1 VPTERRSRAA
11 LIRGFL
17 AVALGAIVLSP
28 IPSSAESTRSDR
40 PAGADQEDPQ
50 EQRERVREQ
59 QAQINLEVDALQ
71 ASVTD
76 INRTLARLQRNVA
89 TQQAEAA
96 EAERAWRA
104 AEEDVAEAQRSV
116 AAAEQRITDL
126 DRATD
131 AMVVDSFVNPPTG
144 EILDAFNADTVSDA
158 AVQQALLAMQAD
170 ADADLMDQLNAAHED
185 LAIERSNKEEAA
197 AEAEDRR
204 NDSRAELAD
213 IQAAAQQQQEFAN
226 AVGERL
232 DRRLAEAESLRRTDA
247 ALSRQIQEQQEE
259 LARQAAAAEA
269 AAAAA
274 GAAPPESSGS
284 STIEPAPGG
293 LATVSCPTGGST
305 TVAGSIGENVQGL
318 YNAAGDQGVPLCG
331 SGYRDPEQQIQLR
344 REHCGTS
351 QYAIYEMPSYQ
362 CSPPTARP
370 GNSMHEQG
378 LAIDFTC
385 SGGSIVA
392 GGSCDNFLK
401 STADDYGLYNLP
413 SEIWHYSTNGN

>member
-1 VPTERRSRAA
+1 VSSERRSRVS
-11 LIRGFL
+11 LIRGLL
-17 AVALGAIVLSP
+17 AVAVGALVLAP
-28 IPSSAESTRSDR
+28 VPSSAESTRSDR
-40 PAGADQEDPQ
+40 PAGAGQEDPQ
-50 EQRERVREQ
+50 ERQEEVRERQ
-59 QAQINLEVDALQ
+59 SQINVEVDALQ
-71 ASVTD
+71 ASAAE
-76 INRTLARLQRNVA
+76 INQTLTRLQRNVA

-104 AEEDVAEAQRSV
+104 AEEDVAEAQRAV
-116 AAAEQRITDL
+116 TAAEQRIADL

-131 AMVVDSFVNPPTG
+131 AMVVDAFVNPPTG
-144 EILDAFNADTVSDA
+144 EILDAFNSDTVSDA
-158 AVQQALLAMQAD
+158 AVAQALLSLQAD
-170 ADADLMDQLNAAHED
+170 ADADLMDRLNAAHED
-185 LAIERSNKEEAA
+185 LAVEQNNKEEAA

-213 IQAAAQQQQEFAN
+213 IQAAAEQQQAFAN

-232 DRRLAEAESLRRTDA
+232 DQRLAEVESLRRVDA
-247 ALSRQIQEQQEE
+247 ELSRQIEAQQAE
-259 LARQAAAAEA
+259 LARQAAAAQA

-274 GAAPPESSGS
+274 GAAPPASSGS

-305 TVAGSIGENVQGL
+305 TVAGEIGENVQGL

-362 CSPPTARP
+362 CNPPTARP
-370 GNSMHEQG
+370 GASMHEQG

-385 SGGSIVA
+385 SGGSIVS

>member
-1 VPTERRSRAA
+1 VPSERRSRAS

-28 IPSSAESTRSDR
+28 VPSSAESTRSDR
-40 PAGADQEDPQ
+40 PAGAAQEDPQ
-50 EQRERVREQ
+50 EERERVREQ

-76 INRTLARLQRNVA
+76 INRTLARLERNVA

-116 AAAEQRITDL
+116 AAAEQRIADL

-131 AMVVDSFVNPPTG
+131 AMVVDAFVNPPTG
-144 EILDAFNADTVSDA
+144 EVLDAFNADTVSDA
-158 AVQQALLAMQAD
+158 AVQQALLSMQAD
-170 ADADLMDQLNAAHED
+170 ADADLMDRLNAAHED
-185 LAIERSNKEEAA
+185 LAIEQQNKEDAA

-204 NDSRAELAD
+204 NDSRSELAD
-213 IQAAAQQQQEFAN
+213 IRAAAEQQQAFAN
-226 AVGERL
+226 EVAQRL
-232 DRRLAEAESLRRTDA
+232 DQRLAEAESLRRTDA
-247 ALSRQIQEQQEE
+247 ELSRQIQEEQEA
-259 LARQAAAAEA
+259 LARQAAAAQA

-274 GAAPPESSGS
+274 GAAPPASSGS

-293 LATVSCPTGGST
+293 LATVSCPTGG
-305 TVAGSIGENVQGL
+305 AGSIGENVQGL

-362 CSPPTARP
+362 CNPPTARP

-385 SGGSIVA
+385 SGGSIVS
-392 GGSCDNFLK
+392 GGECDNFLK